1 VPELGRCPDI
11 RGKAAASRSPTSFSL
26 TGPGEAP
33 DWQVIEIQML
43 GRRAYP
49 LHSIANLFTF
59 DLTIRLRDDILT
71 PRGPVDRRLA
81 RCAGHWPM
89 RPWPFAAEIWGRC
102 SPSHSAF

>member
-1 VPELGRCPDI
+1 
-11 RGKAAASRSPTSFSL
+11 
-26 TGPGEAP
+26 
-33 DWQVIEIQML
+33 ML

-81 RCAGHWPM
+81 RCAGQWPM
-89 RPWPFAAEIWGRC
+89 RPSPAAAEIWEEVVRRAAARSDRRSKGRRLDEV
-102 SPSHSAF
+102 AIGQRAQGTGQ